1 MSQPKSFDWFR
12 ILLPL
17 VLFAIVW
24 FRFYGNPS
32 KPNAKPETVPP
43 ARIVDEVTGIE
54 VDGDTVIMLSME
66 GCSWC
71 QKWKNEEQP
80 KFDEAQIDT
89 HVVDTIERPGYPV
102 FRMWNGFQWKEHVGF
117 MTFEEFRN
125 GDLNQT
131 QASARVTL
139 VSSLNA
145 KPEPEPAKPAP
156 QPVKAPAPAKTVAQ
170 LKPAAPAKTV
180 SIPAPATKPVSDV
193 VSIDPVSGFHVSKP
207 TVIVLSKDGCGPC
220 ITWERDV
227 APTIRSK
234 DVDVFSTK
242 LVVQKSYPTF
252 RIYDGKGRWHTRAG
266 SKTTATEILGLI
278 SK

>member
-1 MSQPKSFDWFR
+1 
-12 ILLPL
+12 
-17 VLFAIVW
+17 
-24 FRFYGNPS
+24 
-32 KPNAKPETVPP
+32 
-43 ARIVDEVTGIE
+43 
-54 VDGDTVIMLSME
+54 MLSID

-89 HVVDTIERPGYPV
+89 HVVDTIERPGYPA

-145 KPEPEPAKPAP
+145 KPQPEPAKPAP
-156 QPVKAPAPAKTVAQ
+156 QPVKASAPAKTVAQ

-180 SIPAPATKPVSDV
+180 SISAPATKPVSAG